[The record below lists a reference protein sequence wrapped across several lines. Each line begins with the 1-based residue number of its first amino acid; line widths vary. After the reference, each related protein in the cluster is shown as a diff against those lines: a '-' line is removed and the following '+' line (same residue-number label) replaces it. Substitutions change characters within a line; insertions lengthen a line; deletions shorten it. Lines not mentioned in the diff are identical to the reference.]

1 MVSKLRTAFKNIKVI
16 VVTELLL
23 MVVMVSTIVV
33 KADAINDRR
42 VVTKYLNVA
51 TLRTISSD
59 NKSSESTGM
68 KATITNAETERNIKV
83 AEYKR
88 VSVISFAR
96 QFIGKP
102 YVLGG
107 KSLTNGCD
115 CASFITL
122 VYKEYGYNWKMGS
135 VNTLYDNCGGTL
147 VSVDDMKPGDIIFF
161 GRGTR
166 RLHVAMYAGNG
177 RVVHAMDP
185 AHDIC
190 EIDLYKPGTKN
201 TYSGKSILAVKR
213 IIN

>member
-1 MVSKLRTAFKNIKVI
+1 M
-16 VVTELLL
+16 
-23 MVVMVSTIVV
+23 
-33 KADAINDRR
+33 
-42 VVTKYLNVA
+42 
-51 TLRTISSD
+51 
-59 NKSSESTGM
+59 
-68 KATITNAETERNIKV
+68 AED
-83 AEYKR
+83 KR
-88 VSVISFAR
+88 ASVISFAR

-107 KSLTNGCD
+107 KSLTSGCD

-135 VNTLYDNCGGTL
+135 VNTLYDHCGGTL

-190 EIDLYKPGTKN
+190 EIDLYKPGTKT

>member
-83 AEYKR
+83 AEDKR

-147 VSVDDMKPGDIIFF
+147 EVLGDFTLQCMREMAALYTLWIQHMIFVRLISISQVLRIPIAARVYWQL
-161 GRGTR
+161 RG
-166 RLHVAMYAGNG
+166 
-177 RVVHAMDP
+177 
-185 AHDIC
+185 
-190 EIDLYKPGTKN
+190 
-201 TYSGKSILAVKR
+201 
-213 IIN
+213 

>member
-1 MVSKLRTAFKNIKVI
+1 
-16 VVTELLL
+16 
-23 MVVMVSTIVV
+23 
-33 KADAINDRR
+33 
-42 VVTKYLNVA
+42 
-51 TLRTISSD
+51 
-59 NKSSESTGM
+59 
-68 KATITNAETERNIKV
+68 
-83 AEYKR
+83 
-88 VSVISFAR
+88 
-96 QFIGKP
+96 
-102 YVLGG
+102 
-107 KSLTNGCD
+107 
-115 CASFITL
+115 
-122 VYKEYGYNWKMGS
+122 MGS

-190 EIDLYKPGTKN
+190 EIDLYKPGTKT